1 MSASTTLTSIYPS
14 SSSTNTNSLPSSA
27 SPHVEVSKRISA
39 FTIDLDGNNS
49 RQNLQEAFRKYREYK
64 VVSYKEV

>member
-1 MSASTTLTSIYPS
+1 MSASSTLTSIYPS
-14 SSSTNTNSLPSSA
+14 SSHGNTSTSSA
-27 SPHVEVSKRISA
+27 SPHSDVNKRISA

-64 VVSYKEV
+64 VVS